1 MVKPEQTEAEKIAFE
16 QKKKRLAK
24 RGIHLRNEE
33 EKLQHKREYRKELK
47 MRKKRS
53 KLEESEALNFSDF
66 QDRPDFGE
74 IVHAPPQIT
83 FKARK
88 AEKLVKQNKVGGL
101 LLAKKFENDG
111 GKKKKE
117 FPDMSLAKKAKIEQ
131 ERNRVIEAY
140 RAIRTDKYA
149 KVNAAREEK
158 AEADAFFKK

>member
-1 MVKPEQTEAEKIAFE
+1 MVKPEKTEEEKLKFE
-16 QKKKRLAK
+16 KKKKRLAK
-24 RGIHLRNEE
+24 RGIHVRNEE
-33 EKLQHKREYRKELK
+33 EIREHKLEYKKELR

-53 KLEESEALNFSDF
+53 KLEESEALQFSDF
-66 QDRPDFGE
+66 QDSPEFGE
-74 IVHAPPQIT
+74 IVHEPPKIT

-101 LLAKKFENDG
+101 LLAKKFENAG

-117 FPDMSLAKKAKIEQ
+117 FQDMSLAKKAQMEQ
-131 ERNRVIEAY
+131 ERDRVIQAY

-158 AEADAFFKK
+158 DEADAFFKK